1 MKKIQLTCLILFGYV
16 LFTGCSNK
24 VNEKTTD
31 KVTQKAEAKA
41 VIKKEKTQKS
51 TKNGSTVDSLVKS
64 EKLTLTKEDIYGKK
78 FTGTTDNPQTEITFT
93 FADTNFDF
101 MEGDVLS
108 YYRNITE
115 SDYETERTKGIQFEN
130 MTINIDNNNYVV
142 KSYNAGSEAVHTF
155 KKIDNSTITWISDNK
170 EVMLH
175 LVDTSNKEEQKREIT
190 TEDLM
195 NDYHPWTLE
204 SGITPAAYNEERK
217 NEANRRLVEKGL
229 PEDNDFIN
237 RTPIIIDRE
246 TEREVHKMVGNL
258 DYIPV
263 EANKVINGVIV
274 KE

>member
-1 MKKIQLTCLILFGYV
+1 MKKIQLTCLILFCSV

-31 KVTQKAEAKA
+31 KVTQKVETKA

-51 TKNGSTVDSLVKS
+51 TKNSSTVDSLVKS

-155 KKIDNSTITWISDNK
+155 KKIDNSTIAWISENR
-170 EVMLH
+170 EVMLG
-175 LVDTSNKEEQKREIT
+175 LVNTSNKEEQKSEIT

-217 NEANRRLVEKGL
+217 NEANRRLIEKGL

-237 RTPIIIDRE
+237 RSPIIIDRK

>member
-1 MKKIQLTCLILFGYV
+1 MKKIQLTCLILFCSV

-31 KVTQKAEAKA
+31 KVTQKVETKA

-51 TKNGSTVDSLVKS
+51 TKNSSTVDSLVKS

-155 KKIDNSTITWISDNK
+155 KKIDNSTIAWISENR
-170 EVMLH
+170 EVMLG
-175 LVDTSNKEEQKREIT
+175 LVNTSNKEEQKSEIT

-217 NEANRRLVEKGL
+217 NEANRRLIEKGL

-237 RTPIIIDRE
+237 RTPIIIDRK

>member
-1 MKKIQLTCLILFGYV
+1 MKKIQLTCLILFCYV

>member
-1 MKKIQLTCLILFGYV
+1 MKKIQLTCLILFCYV

-31 KVTQKAEAKA
+31 KVTQEVETKA

-51 TKNGSTVDSLVKS
+51 TKNSSTVDSLVKFK
-64 EKLTLTKEDIYGKK
+64 KLTLTKEDIYGKK

-130 MTINIDNNNYVV
+130 MTIDIDDDNYVI
-142 KSYNAGSEAVHTF
+142 KSYNAGSKAVHTF
-155 KKIDNSTITWISDNK
+155 KKIDKSTIAWISDNK